1 MSPASS
7 VPVTFTLVENV
18 ATPTTFNPPAV
29 ILTSSLKIETLPKV
43 DTPAILSWSRFAPP
57 TTSNLL
63 FASTREL
70 KVATPATFRSSNWV
84 SPSTSNVLLIS
95 TAFENVETPATTSS
109 STSNCPSISKP
120 PLASIVVNV
129 AIPATLS

>member
-18 ATPTTFNPPAV
+18 ETPTTFNPPAV

-57 TTSNLL
+57 TTSRRL

-70 KVATPATFRSSNWV
+70 KVATPATFK
-84 SPSTSNVLLIS
+84 
-95 TAFENVETPATTSS
+95 S
-109 STSNCPSISKP
+109 ST
-120 PLASIVVNV
+120 
-129 AIPATLS
+129 